1 MIFLQL
7 IGEEDP
13 DILFYDLDGN
23 TIAHLVAA
31 GGNTEVFKVH
41 IHTDIEVNMQ
51 RVNGQANID

>member
-1 MIFLQL
+1 
-7 IGEEDP
+7 
-13 DILFYDLDGN
+13 LDGN

-31 GGNTEVFKVH
+31 GGNTEVFKVR